1 MLENLKEKM
10 CALNDVFIEY
20 PKVFNR
26 MMFYFILILGVI
38 LAYFPLIKWLVNL
51 EIFNTYPFHDLIMN
65 NFHLVQWGIL
75 IIPLVLIFIAISN
88 AADLYEQLKMRK
100 YGR

>member
-1 MLENLKEKM
+1 MYDTSCKYLIFLIINLLGRNMLENLKDKM

-38 LAYFPLIKWLVNL
+38 LAYFPLIKWLVN
-51 EIFNTYPFHDLIMN
+51 
-65 NFHLVQWGIL
+65 
-75 IIPLVLIFIAISN
+75 
-88 AADLYEQLKMRK
+88 
-100 YGR
+100 

>member
-1 MLENLKEKM
+1 MLENLKDKM

-38 LAYFPLIKWLVNL
+38 LAYFPLIKWLVN
-51 EIFNTYPFHDLIMN
+51 
-65 NFHLVQWGIL
+65 
-75 IIPLVLIFIAISN
+75 
-88 AADLYEQLKMRK
+88 
-100 YGR
+100 

>member
-38 LAYFPLIKWLVNL
+38 LAYFPSIKWLVNL

-65 NFHLVQWGIL
+65 NFYLVQWGIL

-88 AADLYEQLKMRK
+88 AADLYEQLKKRK